1 MNGKKLVVVVLLGG
15 LLYVAGQ
22 YVSSQPQRIQKEIEA
37 SREITVQGTGKIQTK
52 PDIAQYSLGVTTGPQ
67 TTATIAMTTLTDKFN
82 AVLSVV
88 KQQGV
93 KNDDI
98 KTTNLSINP
107 VYDWNNGKQTLRG
120 FEASENIE
128 IKIRD
133 FSKIGDILAKSTV
146 EGANQ
151 AGGIQFT
158 IDNPEKIKIEAQKE
172 AIVNA
177 REKAKELAS
186 SLGVSL
192 GKVKT
197 FSATT
202 NAPYPYQI
210 NKASAPMGAGDAALT
225 ESPEVLAG
233 TQEITAN
240 VTIVYELK

>member
-1 MNGKKLVVVVLLGG
+1 MNGKKLVVAILLGG

-22 YVSSQPQRIQKEIEA
+22 YVSSQPQRIQKEA
-37 SREITVQGTGKIQTK
+37 AANREITVQGTGKIQTK
-52 PDIAQYSLGVTTGPQ
+52 PDIAQYSLGVTTGSQ
-67 TTATIAMTTLTDKFN
+67 ASAAVAITTLTNKFN
-82 AVLSVV
+82 AVLNAV

-93 KNDDI
+93 KADDI

-133 FSKIGDILAKSTV
+133 LNKIGDILAKSTV
-146 EGANQ
+146 EGVNQ
-151 AGGIQFT
+151 AGGIQFIVDDPDKLQT
-158 IDNPEKIKIEAQKE
+158 ETQKKAIEDAQG
-172 AIVNA
+172 
-177 REKAKELAS
+177 KAKELAK

-197 FSATT
+197 FSASATLPNVYPMYT
-202 NAPYPYQI
+202 N
-210 NKASAPMGAGDAALT
+210 SVSLGAGDSSLAK
-225 ESPEVLAG
+225 SPEVPTG

>member
-1 MNGKKLVVVVLLGG
+1 MTIVLLGG

-22 YVSSQPQRIQKEIEA
+22 YVSSQPQRIQKEAEA
-37 SREITVQGTGKIQTK
+37 NRSIAIQGIGKVQTK
-52 PDIAQYSLGVTTGPQ
+52 PDIAQYSLGVTTGVQPS
-67 TTATIAMTTLTDKFN
+67 AAVAMVNLTNKFN
-82 AVLSVV
+82 AVLNAV

-93 KNDDI
+93 KAEDI

-107 VYDWNNGKQTLRG
+107 VYDWNNGKQALRG

-133 FSKIGDILAKSTV
+133 LNKIGDILAKSTI

-158 IDNPEKIKIEAQKE
+158 VDDPEKLQTEAQKK
-172 AIVNA
+172 AIKDAQGKA
-177 REKAKELAS
+177 RELAKA
-186 SLGVSL
+186 LGVTL

-197 FSATT
+197 FSASATFPD
-202 NAPYPYQI
+202 PYLL
-210 NKASAPMGAGDAALT
+210 NRDSAPMGGANAELAK
-225 ESPEVLAG
+225 SPEVPVG

>member
-1 MNGKKLVVVVLLGG
+1 MNEKKLIAIVLLGG

-22 YVSSQPQRIQKEIEA
+22 YVSSQPQRIQKEA
-37 SREITVQGTGKIQTK
+37 AANREITVQGTGKIETK

-67 TTATIAMTTLTDKFN
+67 ASAVIAMTNLTDKFN
-82 AVLSVV
+82 AVLNVV

-93 KNDDI
+93 KADDI

-107 VYDWNNGKQTLRG
+107 VYDWSNGKQTLRG
-120 FEASENIE
+120 FDASENIS

-158 IDNPEKIKIEAQKE
+158 VDDPEKLQTEAQKK
-172 AIVNA
+172 AIEDA
-177 REKAKELAS
+177 QGKAKELAK

-197 FSATT
+197 FSASATLPNT
-202 NAPYPYQI
+202 YPMYA
-210 NKASAPMGAGDAALT
+210 NSALMGAGDSSLAK
-225 ESPEVLAG
+225 SPEVPTG

>member
-1 MNGKKLVVVVLLGG
+1 MKNLLAAILLGG
-15 LLYVAGQ
+15 LLYVTGQ

-37 SREITVQGTGKIQTK
+37 NREITVQGTGKIQTK

-67 TTATIAMTTLTDKFN
+67 VSAAIAITTLTNKFN
-82 AVLSVV
+82 AVLNAV
-88 KQQGV
+88 KQQGI
-93 KNDDI
+93 KADDI

-120 FEASENIE
+120 FEATENIE

-133 FSKIGDILAKSTV
+133 LNKIGDVLAKSTV

-151 AGGIQFT
+151 ASGIQFT
-158 IDNPEKIKIEAQKE
+158 VDDPEKLQTEAQKK
-172 AIVNA
+172 AIENAQGKA
-177 REKAKELAS
+177 RELAK

-197 FSATT
+197 FSSSSALPDT
-202 NAPYPYQI
+202 YQYR
-210 NKASAPMGAGDAALT
+210 NSAPVGLGGSSLEKT
-225 ESPEVLAG
+225 PEVPTG